1 MIDKRVDSLEAA
13 LAGLDSG
20 MRLMISGFGGAGFPT
35 ALVRALEASAIGD
48 IQLIS
53 NTLRIIQDHAPGLFA
68 PGRIR
73 DVVCS
78 SARSRGS
85 ETSDFEKRLLSGD
98 LPIELVPQG
107 TFAERLRAGGA
118 GIPAFYTPTGV
129 GTKLTE
135 GKEVRNFDG
144 RDYVMERGITADFAL
159 LRGHRADRWG
169 NVIFEG
175 TQANFGPAMAAAAKL
190 TVVEVERIEEEPLVP
205 ASVHIPGILVQ
216 RIIQAPELRQ

>member
-1 MIDKRVDSLEAA
+1 MIDKRVDSTAAA
-13 LAGLDSG
+13 LAGLQSG

-35 ALVRALEASAIGD
+35 ALVRALEASEVGD
-48 IQLIS
+48 IRLVS
-53 NTLRIIQDHAPGLFA
+53 NTLRIIQDFAPGLFA

-73 DVVCS
+73 DVICS

-85 ETSDFEKRLLSGD
+85 ETSEFEKRLLSGE
-98 LPIELVPQG
+98 LPFELVPQG
-107 TFAERLRAGGA
+107 TFAERLRAGSA

-135 GKEVRNFDG
+135 GKEEREFDG
-144 RDYVMERGITADFAL
+144 RRYVMERAITADFAL

-175 TQANFGPAMAAAAKL
+175 TQANFGPAMAGAATV
-190 TVVEVERIEEEPLVP
+190 TVVEAEIVEDEPLPAHQVHVP
-205 ASVHIPGILVQ
+205 GVLVQ
-216 RIIQAPELRQ
+216 RVFQSPDLR

>member
-1 MIDKRVDSLEAA
+1 MIDKRVDSVEAA
-13 LAGLDSG
+13 LAGLQSG
-20 MRLMISGFGGAGFPT
+20 MRLMISGFGGAGFPA
-35 ALVRALEASAIGD
+35 ALVKALAAGEVRD
-48 IQLIS
+48 IRLVS

-73 DVVCS
+73 DVICS

-85 ETSDFEKRLLSGD
+85 ATSDFEALLLAGK

-129 GTKLTE
+129 GTRLTE
-135 GKEVRNFDG
+135 GKEEREFDG
-144 RDYVMERGITADFAL
+144 RAYVLEHAITADFAL

-169 NVIFEG
+169 NVVFKG
-175 TQANFGPAMAAAAKL
+175 TQANFGPAMAAASRIA
-190 TVVEVERIEEEPLVP
+190 VVEVDSVQDEPLDP
-205 ASVHIPGILVQ
+205 HGIHLPGIHVQ
-216 RIIQAPELRQ
+216 RVVEAADAR